1 LPRFRQHRFR
11 RASGRSRFRPLL
23 WGPVA
28 VLLALVLGAGV
39 AKLSNRATTAATP
52 RWIGSPIQLRAVRQN
67 QELRIEW
74 DHAARAVNQASR
86 AILNVSDGT
95 YRNSFELEAL
105 MLRTGNVVYHP
116 QSADVRINLQLKGP
130 RGELL
135 AEESIRH
142 LGPAEPARSAEAR
155 PRDTSPPSVEMM
167 VVRPDSADRAA
178 LGKPFEA
185 TQPPPP
191 IRLKPFA
198 QVATTPRTST
208 ETLPV
213 PPREQASAQFNLLPP
228 VPAQVSPIQA
238 PAVQPP
244 APAPVPAPQPATP
257 AYTGPRSGRLIW
269 TGYLERR
276 GVIEV
281 DHGKVSIGALTG
293 TLPGVPVD
301 LRAFPAELGERG
313 LVVFSDDGRL
323 NPSPRVEAAS
333 AANGW
338 NRTQFSYEPVRSR
351 QIAVLETPNA
361 TNSYQRL
368 VLRIDA
374 RACSVVVVE
383 WRVR

>member
-1 LPRFRQHRFR
+1 
-11 RASGRSRFRPLL
+11 
-23 WGPVA
+23 
-28 VLLALVLGAGV
+28 
-39 AKLSNRATTAATP
+39 
-52 RWIGSPIQLRAVRQN
+52 
-67 QELRIEW
+67 
-74 DHAARAVNQASR
+74 
-86 AILNVSDGT
+86 
-95 YRNSFELEAL
+95 
-105 MLRTGNVVYHP
+105 
-116 QSADVRINLQLKGP
+116 
-130 RGELL
+130 
-135 AEESIRH
+135 
-142 LGPAEPARSAEAR
+142 
-155 PRDTSPPSVEMM
+155 
-167 VVRPDSADRAA
+167 
-178 LGKPFEA
+178 
-185 TQPPPP
+185 
-191 IRLKPFA
+191 
-198 QVATTPRTST
+198 
-208 ETLPV
+208 
-213 PPREQASAQFNLLPP
+213 
-228 VPAQVSPIQA
+228 
-238 PAVQPP
+238 
-244 APAPVPAPQPATP
+244 
-257 AYTGPRSGRLIW
+257 LIW